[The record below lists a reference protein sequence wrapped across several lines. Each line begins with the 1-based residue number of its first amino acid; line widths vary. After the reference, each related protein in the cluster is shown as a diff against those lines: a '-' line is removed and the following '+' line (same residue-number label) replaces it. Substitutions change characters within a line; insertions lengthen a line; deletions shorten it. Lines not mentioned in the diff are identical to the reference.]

1 MKDNRKTEK
10 PLAKCCSPGT
20 KESHFSIVTGD
31 EKWIY
36 FENPKRKRS
45 WVTPGESST
54 STSRPNCYGWKTILS
69 HAAYSPD
76 LVSSNYHL
84 FASMGHALAQQR
96 FTSYEDVRKLVWL
109 KRATFLAW
117 HPQIVKQVKKCIATD
132 RQYFE

>member
-1 MKDNRKTEK
+1 MEKWVPHELNESRKTEK

-45 WVTPGESST
+45 WVTPDESST
-54 STSRPNCYGWKTILS
+54 STSRPNYYGWKTILS

-76 LVSSNYHL
+76 LAPSNYHL
-84 FASMGHALAQQR
+84 FASMGHTFAQQR
-96 FTSYEDVRKLVWL
+96 FTSYEYVRKWL
-109 KRATFLAW
+109 NDWFGSKEQLFW
-117 HPQIVKQVKKCIATD
+117 HGIHKLSN
-132 RQYFE
+132 R